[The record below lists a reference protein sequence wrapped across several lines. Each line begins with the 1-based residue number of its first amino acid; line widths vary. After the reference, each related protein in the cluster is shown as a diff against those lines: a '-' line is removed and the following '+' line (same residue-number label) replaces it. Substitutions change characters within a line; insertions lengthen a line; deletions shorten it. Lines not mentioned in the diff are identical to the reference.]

1 MFALA
6 SRPQSIGKTLDSGFK
21 LFFAGFGKVFVL
33 ALVAA
38 FVANLPSI
46 LLGTKADMTDA
57 QALPAVAWKLLGLV
71 LLAMIV
77 ATALNTA
84 ILRRL
89 AVLGNGGAADDS
101 LGQSIAL
108 GFKYLVPVF
117 VGFILYG
124 LAVGAGMILLIIPGL
139 FLLVSLYLFWP
150 AIVMEGK
157 GPIEA
162 LKRSHHLVRGNWWR
176 TLTVMSIPI
185 FLLIAFYFGAMFLI
199 GIVLGLTSSG
209 DPTALTTT
217 VEKTALLLN
226 LLEVPVNAVSLA
238 LFYAVLVVLYHDLKL
253 RKEGGDLEARL
264 ARA

>member
-6 SRPQSIGKTLDSGFK
+6 TRPQSIGKTLDSGFK
-21 LFFAGFGKVFVL
+21 LFFAGFGKVIVL
-33 ALVAA
+33 ALVATL
-38 FVANLPSI
+38 VANLPSL
-46 LLGTKADMTDA
+46 LLGTKAGEIDPE
-57 QALPAVAWKLLGLV
+57 ALRALGGKVLGLFLV
-71 LLAMIV
+71 VIIV

-89 AVLGNGGAADDS
+89 AVLGNGDAADDS
-101 LGQSIAL
+101 MGKSIAI

-117 VGFILYG
+117 AGIILYG
-124 LAVGAGMILLIIPGL
+124 VAVGAGMILLIIPGI

-150 AIVMEGK
+150 AIVVEGK

-185 FLLIAFYFGAMFLI
+185 FLLVAFYFGAMFVF
-199 GIVLGLTSSG
+199 GIILGVTSGG
-209 DPTALTTT
+209 DATAVTST
-217 VEKTALLLN
+217 VEKSVFYLQLLQL
-226 LLEVPVNAVSLA
+226 PVNAVSLA
-238 LFYAVLVVLYHDLKL
+238 LFYAIVVVLYHDLKL

-264 ARA
+264 GRA